1 MGELGWKIGG
11 DQGEGIDSTG
21 DVVATVAC
29 RLGYHIY
36 GYKSFSSRIKGGHT
50 HYKVRIADHPVRAA
64 SPHSEVLVA
73 LTQETID
80 KNVAEVRSGG
90 AVVAD
95 AAFSPALPEGSKL
108 TLISIPM
115 AQIARQIGNPLTRNM
130 VAVGASA
137 ALLHLPMEAFSAY
150 VAEKFAAKGEQT
162 VRQNLSALQEG
173 HAAALAQMPDGLA
186 MQLPKVA
193 PSKRL
198 LITGNQAVALGAV
211 RAGCRIMAA
220 YPITPATDIMEQ
232 LVTLLPRF
240 GGVVCQMEDEI
251 AAITLV
257 VGASYAGVRAMTATS
272 GPGFSLMQEGMG
284 LAASA
289 EVPAVIVDCQRA
301 GPSTGM
307 PTKNEQSDI
316 MAAIFG
322 GHGGAARVVLA
333 PGTPEQAYRDIGHA
347 FNLAE
352 SYHLPVIVAS
362 DLSLGEWLQT
372 IDDLPLSDISIER
385 GPLVSAAELEA
396 PDAAFS
402 RYQVTASG
410 VSPRS
415 LPGQAKGQYLATG
428 VEHLPS
434 GKVSEDPKN
443 RQLEMDKRERKLVT
457 LSQLECG
464 TEYVGPKQ
472 PDLLVITFG
481 STVGPVDEAI
491 AMAESSASVGRL
503 QIRRLW
509 PFPTSEVLL
518 AAAAA
523 GAILFVEQNAQGQLS
538 QLAEMSGLH
547 HPRTTHLRRY
557 DGTLFLPA
565 EILSAIMSGRQ
576 LATTEGVS

>member
-1 MGELGWKIGG
+1 MGEVGWKIGG

-21 DVVATVAC
+21 DVVATVAN

-64 SPHSEVLVA
+64 SATTQVLVA

-80 KNVAEVRSGG
+80 RNSQEVSPGG

-95 AAFSPALPEGSKL
+95 LAFSPSLPEGSEL
-108 TLISIPM
+108 TLIGIPM

-150 VAEKFAAKGEQT
+150 VSEKFERKGAET
-162 VRQNLSALQEG
+162 VSQNVRALGEG

-186 MQLPKVA
+186 VRLPEVA
-193 PSKRL
+193 PARRL
-198 LITGNQAVALGAV
+198 LLTGNQAVALGAV

-232 LVTLLPRF
+232 LVTLLPPL

-257 VGASYAGVRAMTATS
+257 IGAGYAGVRAMTATS

-352 SYHLPVIVAS
+352 AYHLPVIVAS

-372 IDDLPLSDISIER
+372 VDDLPYADVSISR
-385 GPLVSAAELEA
+385 GSLISQAELLA
-396 PDAAFS
+396 LTDAYS
-402 RYQVTASG
+402 RYQLTASG

-434 GKVSEDPKN
+434 GKVSEDPQN
-443 RQLEMDKRERKLVT
+443 RRLEMDKREQKLST
-457 LSQLECG
+457 LSQSETG
-464 TEYVGPKQ
+464 TEYLGPERS
-472 PDLLVITFG
+472 DVLVITFG
-481 STVGPVDEAI
+481 STVGPVDEAV
-491 AMAESSASVGRL
+491 ALAQESAAVARL

-509 PFPTSEVLL
+509 PFPAAEVL
-518 AAAAA
+518 AAADRAA
-523 GAILFVEQNAQGQLS
+523 AVLFVEQNGQGQLA

-547 HPRTTHLRRY
+547 HPHTTHLRRY
-557 DGTLFLPA
+557 DGTLFLPS
-565 EILSAIMSGRQ
+565 EILSAILSGRQ
-576 LATTEGVS
+576 LATAKEVS

>member
-1 MGELGWKIGG
+1 MGDVAWKIGG

-21 DVVATVAC
+21 DVMATVAN

-50 HYKVRIADHPVRAA
+50 HYQVRIADHPVRAA
-64 SPHSEVLVA
+64 TARTDVLVA

-80 KNVAEVRSGG
+80 KNVQAVGPGG

-95 AAFSPALPEGSKL
+95 QAFSPALPEGSQL
-108 TLISIPM
+108 ALVTIPM

-137 ALLHLPMEAFSAY
+137 ALLHLPMAAFSAY
-150 VAEKFAAKGEQT
+150 VSEKFARKGDET
-162 VRQNLSALQEG
+162 VAQNLEALGQG
-173 HAAALAQMPDGLA
+173 YTAALAQMPEGLSVR
-186 MQLPKVA
+186 LPAVEPA
-193 PSKRL
+193 GRL
-198 LITGNQAVALGAV
+198 LLTGNQAVALGAV

-220 YPITPATDIMEQ
+220 YPITPATDIMEE

-257 VGASYAGVRAMTATS
+257 VGAGYAGVRAMTATS

-284 LAASA
+284 LAAAA

-307 PTKNEQSDI
+307 PTKNEQSDV

-333 PGTPEQAYRDIGHA
+333 PGTVEQAYHDIGLA

-352 SYHLPVIVAS
+352 GYHLPVIVAS
-362 DLSLGEWLQT
+362 DLSLAEWTQT
-372 IDDLPLSDISIER
+372 VEALPYDGIAVER
-385 GPLVSAAELEA
+385 GPVVSAAELA
-396 PDAAFS
+396 SLVTGFD
-402 RYQVTASG
+402 RYRLTESG
-410 VSPRS
+410 VSARS
-415 LPGQAKGQYLATG
+415 LPGQARGQYLATG

-434 GKVSEDPKN
+434 GKVSEDPAN
-443 RQLEMDKRERKLVT
+443 RRLEMDKRERKLAT
-457 LSQLECG
+457 LAREYRG
-464 TEYVGPKQ
+464 TEYMGNER
-472 PDLLVITFG
+472 PDVLVITFG
-481 STVGPVDEAI
+481 STVGAVDEAI
-491 AMAESSASVGRL
+491 GLSQGVGQVARL
-503 QIRRLW
+503 QVRRLW
-509 PFPTSEVLL
+509 PFPAEEVL
-518 AAAAA
+518 AAAQGA
-523 GAILFVEQNAQGQLS
+523 GAVLFVEQNAQGQLA

-547 HPRTTHLRRY
+547 HARTRHLRRY
-557 DGTLFLPA
+557 DGTLFLPE
-565 EILSAIMSGRQ
+565 EIQGAIVSALD
-576 LATTEGVS
+576 LAAKGVS